1 MTSEQQTPAHLAL
14 YQFESC
20 PYCVLVR
27 NAIRQLGI
35 DDDIELRDILAQP
48 AYRRELIQGGGMSQ
62 VPCLRMDYPDG
73 RTEWLYESAD
83 IIAYL
88 RQRFG

>member
-1 MTSEQQTPAHLAL
+1 MTTEQQTPAHLAL
-14 YQFESC
+14 YHFESC

-35 DDDIELRDILAQP
+35 ANAIELRDILAEP
-48 AYRRELIQGGGMSQ
+48 AHRRELIQGGGMSQ

-73 RTEWLYESAD
+73 RSEWLYESAD